1 MSQERIFLASK
12 RAPVTYHRDASGALT
27 AELAPGGT
35 ANVVADLASQLG
47 VSWIACAMTEE
58 DRYVATQHPRGME
71 VQVSAAAPV
80 RLHLLQHDPAVF
92 EDMQEIITADLLW
105 ASNNYLWDGWT
116 KPTFDARIHRAWKN
130 FERFTETFATTLLER
145 SKSCAEPVYLLHD
158 YQMCGVPQH
167 LRAQR
172 PTAPQLLF
180 VHIPWPSADYW
191 RMLPRPMREGLLRGM
206 LGADV
211 IAFFAHRWVRNFL
224 ACVED
229 LLPEARVDYPSA
241 TVRWE
246 GRTVRAEAMA
256 LGYSPS
262 ALDIREGEGSPELDA
277 WIGDH
282 PLVVHSGRTD
292 PIKNAERAVLA
303 FTAALQE
310 DPGLRHARLLV
321 KMNPNRLS
329 VEANQ
334 QYRDRVGR
342 AVEAANRTL
351 GGEVVRMVC
360 TNSVNGTFAALKR
373 ADVLLLNST
382 VDGQNLTAFEGTLFN
397 QRDAVLILSERCGA
411 AEALANVSRLVNPFD
426 IVEQA
431 QALKEALRATPAERA
446 EAARR
451 RREVVLRYDLP
462 TWVRQQLSSL
472 GLGAAPGERR

>member
-12 RAPVTYHRDASGALT
+12 RAPVTYHRDASGTLT

-47 VSWIACAMTEE
+47 VSWIACAMTKE
-58 DRYVATQHPRGME
+58 DRHMATQHPQGME
-71 VQVSAAAPV
+71 VKVSAAAPV

-116 KPTFDARIHRAWKN
+116 KPTFDTRSHRAWKN
-130 FERFTETFATTLLER
+130 FETFTRTFATTLLER
-145 SKSCAEPVYLLHD
+145 SSSCEQPVYLLHD

-172 PTAPQLLF
+172 PQAPQLLF

-211 IAFFAHRWVRNFL
+211 VAFFAARWVRNFL

-229 LLPEARVDYPSA
+229 LLPEARVDFASG

-246 GRTVRAEAMA
+246 GRTVRAETMA

-262 ALDIREGEGSPELDA
+262 ALDIREGEGSSELDA
-277 WIGDH
+277 WVGDR

-303 FTAALQE
+303 FTAALEE
-310 DPGLRHARLLV
+310 DPGLRHARMFV

-329 VEANQ
+329 VEANHL
-334 QYRDRVGR
+334 YRDRVGR
-342 AVEAANRTL
+342 AVEAANQTL

-360 TNSVNGTFAALKR
+360 TNDVNGTFTALKR
-373 ADVLLLNST
+373 ADVLMLNST

-411 AEALANVSRLVNPFD
+411 AEALASVSRIVNPFD
-426 IVEQA
+426 LVEQS
-431 QALKEALRATPAERA
+431 QALKEALRATAAERA

-462 TWVRQQLSSL
+462 SWVRQQLSSL
-472 GLGAAPGERR
+472 GLGADGGGLR